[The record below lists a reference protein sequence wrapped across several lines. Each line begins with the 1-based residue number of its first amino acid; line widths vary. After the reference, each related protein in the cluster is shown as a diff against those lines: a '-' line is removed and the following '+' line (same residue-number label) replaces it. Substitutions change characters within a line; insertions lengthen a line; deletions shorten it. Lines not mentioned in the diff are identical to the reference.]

1 MQFYINRNQQQL
13 GPFDE
18 AEVRAQLANGIVS
31 PHDLV
36 WWEGQ
41 TGWVQLG
48 QSFLAMKPATGAL
61 PEARPAVSASSAV
74 TPIVGE
80 KTSGLAIGALA
91 SGIAGLFIGFTFI
104 AAIILGH
111 MSLSEIRK
119 NPGMK
124 GRGMALA
131 GLILG
136 YSVPALVVIIAV
148 VAFGTLV
155 VLHHSVEDTFKTI
168 NAQLQAAQSNT
179 APASTTNA
187 APTNGQ

>member
-18 AEVRAQLANGIVS
+18 AEVRAQLANGTIS

-41 TGWVQLG
+41 TGWVQVG

-61 PEARPAVSASSAV
+61 PAARPAASASSAV
-74 TPIVGE
+74 TPVVGE
-80 KTSGLAIGALA
+80 KTSSLAIAALA

-124 GRGMALA
+124 GRGMAIA

-136 YSVPALVVIIAV
+136 YMLPAFALIAV
-148 VAFGTLV
+148 VAFS
-155 VLHHSVEDTFKTI
+155 VLIALGSQVKSTFQTI
-168 NAQLQAAQSNT
+168 NAQLAAAQSNT

-187 APTNGQ
+187 APANGQ